1 MLSVFLYISYVLI
14 LFSFLVVVFPTLYVS
29 ELAISF
35 LPYIVGMHI
44 FLVGY
49 RLPKLFI
56 IQWNLRWFGLVIL
69 HILGFIYFVF
79 PVYNFYTQSDLIGE
93 SSDTGMTILY
103 ANISKKNRNY
113 TGLIEMIQDKDPDV
127 VMFVEFADHHDE
139 HIKWFL
145 SENYPYINRT
155 SRSKKFVGSMVF
167 SKYPVDDLADE
178 FVQGAWRYGYFR
190 IDGPVGA
197 YYVYLVHTSSPISPV
212 NYRMRNDQLLAVA
225 DHISVHSGSRE
236 WNVPVLLLGDLNIS
250 PWSTFYNRFVA
261 DLENFSNITA
271 RFPIVF
277 SWRLKR
283 VPLRWSHIDHVFS
296 TDTNAIGYIEQ
307 VDVPGSD
314 HLGYYFI
321 VK

>member
-139 HIKWFL
+139 HIK
-145 SENYPYINRT
+145 
-155 SRSKKFVGSMVF
+155 
-167 SKYPVDDLADE
+167 
-178 FVQGAWRYGYFR
+178 
-190 IDGPVGA
+190 
-197 YYVYLVHTSSPISPV
+197 
-212 NYRMRNDQLLAVA
+212 
-225 DHISVHSGSRE
+225 
-236 WNVPVLLLGDLNIS
+236 
-250 PWSTFYNRFVA
+250 
-261 DLENFSNITA
+261 
-271 RFPIVF
+271 
-277 SWRLKR
+277 
-283 VPLRWSHIDHVFS
+283 
-296 TDTNAIGYIEQ
+296 
-307 VDVPGSD
+307 
-314 HLGYYFI
+314 
-321 VK
+321 